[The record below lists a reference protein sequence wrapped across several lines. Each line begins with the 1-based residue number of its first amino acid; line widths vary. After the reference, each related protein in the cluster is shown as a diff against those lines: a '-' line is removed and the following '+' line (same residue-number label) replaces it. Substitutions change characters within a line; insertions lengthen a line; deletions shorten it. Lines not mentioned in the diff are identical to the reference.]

1 MVAGHLERE
10 IAEKYFLGQKPLLLL
25 CHLSPPQG
33 ADFCDIASSLK
44 LGGFS

>member
-10 IAEKYFLGQKPLLLL
+10 IAEMYFLGQKPLPLL

-33 ADFCDIASSLK
+33 ADFCDIDSSLK
-44 LGGFS
+44 LGGYS